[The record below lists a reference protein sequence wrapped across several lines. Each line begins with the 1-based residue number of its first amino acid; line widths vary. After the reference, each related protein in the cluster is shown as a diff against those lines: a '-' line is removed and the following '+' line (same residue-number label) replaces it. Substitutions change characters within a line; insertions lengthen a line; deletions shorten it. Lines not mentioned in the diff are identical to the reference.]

1 MITAFFIITRRLA
14 IRITVLRCVI
24 IFVPTI
30 IPPIILFGVVGE
42 EGVKRIKFGFRL
54 GLSMRCTN
62 QIRTGIRFDQ
72 AIFLLR
78 EGAGPVSDEAL
89 LREAKGCLE
98 VPGRGRRKAALSG
111 PLWAAA
117 GAGIACLLNMLL

>member
-1 MITAFFIITRRLA
+1 MVKGTSRQ
-14 IRITVLRCVI
+14 VI
-24 IFVPTI
+24 
-30 IPPIILFGVVGE
+30 VVHAPE
-42 EGVKRIKFGFRL
+42 EKL
-54 GLSMRCTN
+54 
-62 QIRTGIRFDQ
+62 FDQ
-72 AIFLLR
+72 AIFILR
-78 EGAGPVSDEAL
+78 DGAVGEGGISDEAL